1 MRGQGIRALSLFL
14 DILTKNYGECLVGIQ
29 EKCTFAVEKVYL
41 YNMELIKFLK
51 NWTLPEAMIGGALG
65 YLVCRAL
72 PLPYEV
78 KADMLAVTE
87 VLQPVLLFLML
98 FVAFCKIKPT
108 DLKPHKWHAW
118 LLLTQCGLFS
128 LACLFLWAYP
138 DTDTRLVVEGFMLTI
153 ICPTATACAVVT
165 QKLGGDSAATTS
177 YTIIINM
184 VVALLCPLLLP
195 VAHPQPGLSFIPAFM
210 VIINKVFPLLIVP
223 LFLAWFVRYL
233 MPGFHKRIVATKDL
247 AFYMWAVSLAIAIAV
262 TCKALAHSDE
272 SMWHVGGIA
281 VVTLI
286 TCLFQ
291 FTFGKWIGGHY
302 GKRMEAGQAM
312 GQKNTVFIIWLGY
325 TFLSPITATA
335 GGFYSIWHNVVNSW
349 QLYKYRKE
357 HIN

>member
-1 MRGQGIRALSLFL
+1 M
-14 DILTKNYGECLVGIQ
+14 
-29 EKCTFAVEKVYL
+29 
-41 YNMELIKFLK
+41 
-51 NWTLPEAMIGGALG
+51 
-65 YLVCRAL
+65 
-72 PLPYEV
+72 
-78 KADMLAVTE
+78 
-87 VLQPVLLFLML
+87 LLFIML

-108 DLKPHKWHAW
+108 DLKPHTWHAW
-118 LLLTQCGLFS
+118 LLLTQCLLFS
-128 LACLFLWAYP
+128 IACLFLWAYP
-138 DTDTRLVVEGFMLTI
+138 DTGSRVIVEGFMLAI

-195 VAHPQPGLSFIPAFM
+195 VAHPQAGLSFIPAFT

-233 MPGFHKRIVATKDL
+233 MPGVHRRIVATKDL

-272 SMWHVGGIA
+272 SMWNVLGIA
-281 VVTLI
+281 VVTLVA
-286 TCLFQ
+286 CLFQ
-291 FTFGKWIGGHY
+291 FAFGKWIGRHY
-302 GKRMEAGQAM
+302 GKRMEAGQAL

-335 GGFYSIWHNVVNSW
+335 GGFYSIWHNIVNSW
-349 QLYKYRKE
+349 QLYKFRNEK
-357 HIN
+357 

>member
-1 MRGQGIRALSLFL
+1 
-14 DILTKNYGECLVGIQ
+14 
-29 EKCTFAVEKVYL
+29 
-41 YNMELIKFLK
+41 
-51 NWTLPEAMIGGALG
+51 
-65 YLVCRAL
+65 
-72 PLPYEV
+72 
-78 KADMLAVTE
+78 
-87 VLQPVLLFLML
+87 
-98 FVAFCKIKPT
+98 
-108 DLKPHKWHAW
+108 
-118 LLLTQCGLFS
+118 
-128 LACLFLWAYP
+128 
-138 DTDTRLVVEGFMLTI
+138 
-153 ICPTATACAVVT
+153 
-165 QKLGGDSAATTS
+165 
-177 YTIIINM
+177 M